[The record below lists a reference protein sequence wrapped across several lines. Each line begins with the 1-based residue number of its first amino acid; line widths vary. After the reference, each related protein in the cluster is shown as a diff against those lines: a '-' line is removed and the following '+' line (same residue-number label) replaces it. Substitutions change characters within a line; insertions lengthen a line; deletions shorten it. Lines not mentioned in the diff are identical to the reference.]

1 MTRPLPLLIA
11 ALAAL
16 LLLPPATVGAQDSAL
31 ASVTA
36 RQYIVVDAET
46 GEVFAEKRGD
56 GRAGMASV
64 TKLFTLMEAVQRAPL
79 DLEVTA
85 LETDMFGSD
94 STKMTGFVP
103 GARFTLEDL
112 LYGMMLESGNDAAY
126 AIARAVGAQP
136 GDTEAESVARF
147 VGWMNERA
155 AALGMTN
162 TQLRNP
168 HGLSEEGHYTTP
180 RDLSAFLMY
189 GLGVDAF
196 VRVIV
201 ARSFV
206 TSAGYEIFSINRAP
220 QFIPDQIGGK
230 TGYDNATGYCLA
242 EVAERDGRR
251 MIAVTFDGV
260 APDVWYIDQAVLFDY
275 AYAALE
281 ERLTADEPIGD
292 DRVAFVAP
300 GSRAAEVNA
309 AEPAPEDDP
318 PPEVAVVDAVQEESI
333 PTPVRVDS
341 LPPPAA
347 VERAQRD
354 ITGDWIVPAS
364 VVAGLIALMALRPFV
379 RQQAPTP
386 PKLSVDTSGPAS

>member
-1 MTRPLPLLIA
+1 MTHFRPLLIA
-11 ALAAL
+11 AFAAL
-16 LLLPPATVGAQDSAL
+16 LLLSPTPIRAQDESL

-36 RQYIVVDAET
+36 QQYIVVDAET
-46 GEVFAEKRGD
+46 GEVFAEKLGD

-79 DLEVTA
+79 DSEVTV
-85 LETDMFGSD
+85 LESDMFGSD
-94 STKMTGFVP
+94 STKMTGFFP

-155 AALGMTN
+155 ISLGLRN

-168 HGLSEEGHYTTP
+168 HGLSEEGHFTTP

-189 GLGVDAF
+189 GLGVEPF
-196 VRVIV
+196 VRVMV

-206 TSAGYEIFSINRAP
+206 TSTGVEIFSINRAP
-220 QFIPDQIGGK
+220 EFIPDQIGGK

-242 EVAERDGRR
+242 EVAERNGRR
-251 MIAVTFDGV
+251 MIAVTFDGL
-260 APDVWYIDQAVLFDY
+260 APDIWYVDQAILFDY
-275 AYAALE
+275 AYTALE
-281 ERLTADEPIGD
+281 ERVASNEPIGV
-292 DRVAFVAP
+292 DRVAFLAP
-300 GSRAAEVNA
+300 GSRAAQIA
-309 AEPAPEDDP
+309 TAEQAPRTEATP
-318 PPEVAVVDAVQEESI
+318 VFAGVDAVQEPTV

-341 LPPPAA
+341 LPQPPVVASND
-347 VERAQRD
+347 RS
-354 ITGDWIVPAS
+354 ITGNWIVPVS
-364 VVAGLIALMALRPFV
+364 VLVGLLGLMALRPLV
-379 RQQAPTP
+379 RHDARLPRAAN
-386 PKLSVDTSGPAS
+386 VDTPGPAS

>member
-1 MTRPLPLLIA
+1 MTYFRTLLIA

-16 LLLPPATVGAQDSAL
+16 LMLPVAPVDAQDGPL

-36 RQYIVVDAET
+36 QQYIVVDAET
-46 GEVFAEKRGD
+46 GEVFAEKLGD

-79 DLEVTA
+79 DLEVTV

-94 STKMTGFVP
+94 STKMTGFFP
-103 GARFTLEDL
+103 SARFTLEDL

-155 AALGMTN
+155 ISLGLTN

-168 HGLSEEGHYTTP
+168 HGLSEEGHFTTP

-189 GLGVDAF
+189 GLGVEPF
-196 VRVIV
+196 VRVMV

-206 TSAGYEIFSINRAP
+206 TSAGVEIFSINRAP
-220 QFIPDQIGGK
+220 QFIPGQIGGK

-242 EVAERDGRR
+242 EVAERNGRR
-251 MIAVTFDGV
+251 MIAVTFDGQ
-260 APDVWYIDQAVLFDY
+260 APDLWYVDQAILFDY

-281 ERLTADEPIGD
+281 ERLASDEPIGD
-292 DRVAFVAP
+292 DRVAFLEP
-300 GSRAAEVNA
+300 GSRAADIAVAEQAQASGPTPVVAGADTAQVA
-309 AEPAPEDDP
+309 A
-318 PPEVAVVDAVQEESI
+318 V

-341 LPPPAA
+341 LPPAPL
-347 VERAQRD
+347 VTRNDRS
-354 ITGDWIVPAS
+354 ITGNWIVPAS
-364 VVAGLIALMALRPFV
+364 VLVGLVGLMLLRPLV
-379 RQQAPTP
+379 RHDARLPRA
-386 PKLSVDTSGPAS
+386 SNVDTPGPAS